1 MQINDVSLVLTDG
14 YVVFNKW
21 NVPPILIH
29 SPKYVM
35 FAEGGFFCRQHLLC
49 LSFEPAGKK
58 EIITEKSCAGAE
70 IVPPADSIRAGWCFH
85 SLRCRVSK
93 FRSILQSRWL
103 HCEFSVDFKNWQV
116 CTVAYKLG
124 LLLPLLFSEDMNKF
138 LSKGNVLSG
147 ELSLYY
153 IFRFD
158 FVSGQLA

>member
-1 MQINDVSLVLTDG
+1 MDTWYLTSEMCHQFSST
-14 YVVFNKW
+14 VQNMSCLQRVFFSADS
-21 NVPPILIH
+21 IC
-29 SPKYVM
+29 
-35 FAEGGFFCRQHLLC
+35 FACLLSQ
-49 LSFEPAGKK
+49 LGKK

-147 ELSLYY
+147 ELSLCY